1 MMSEYQKKSSFVFQ
15 RLTKVEWVW
24 NDVRVTIMIDFFVVV
39 KPLNL

>member
-15 RLTKVEWVW
+15 RLIKVEWVW